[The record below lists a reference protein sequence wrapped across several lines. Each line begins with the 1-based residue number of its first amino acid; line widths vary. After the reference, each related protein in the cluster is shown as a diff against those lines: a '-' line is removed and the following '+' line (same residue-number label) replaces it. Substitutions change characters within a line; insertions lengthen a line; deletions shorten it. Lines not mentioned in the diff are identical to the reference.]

1 MESTTP
7 ISPALHR
14 SLLAA
19 FLDPS
24 QTIPEVAE
32 AHSLDLSALLAWS
45 ADPEVAAELDA
56 LEALAQRRLRALAA
70 QHIPAAVETLAKLL
84 TSPAPETARR
94 AASALLRLLGKGPH
108 AALVAAAS
116 RPTPPRDHTVE
127 PSPKPEAVIAA
138 PPFPLGGVG
147 NSPGS
152 ATPSSSPP
160 PALSPPRGSPPVATP
175 PGPRAASSPRPDRSP
190 HRLLAAAGAAPSL
203 APC

>member
-94 AASALLRLLGKGPH
+94 AASALLRLLGRATVSPAPRRVGAQHPEH
-108 AALVAAAS
+108 AAA
-116 RPTPPRDHTVE
+116 
-127 PSPKPEAVIAA
+127 PSSSPEAVAAA
-138 PPFPLGGVG
+138 PPFPRGEGVT
-147 NSPGS
+147 SPVV
-152 ATPSSSPP
+152 APPSSPSTP
-160 PALSPPRGSPPVATP
+160 LSPSRPTSLPGTKFSGLSPAPR
-175 PGPRAASSPRPDRSP
+175 P
-190 HRLLAAAGAAPSL
+190 HRLASLVATAGTARDAP
-203 APC
+203 